1 MSRSG
6 RAMLGAAAV
15 AALSAVGA
23 LAVRRREL
31 GPGLERVAHELRAP
45 LLVIGRGQA
54 GEPVDL
60 PEDFSSLLSIRLPNR
75 VFPTGLG
82 HRSTAVW
89 DGVKVPVW
97 VYADATRPKS
107 LPSGAL
113 VWLHGGGFVGGSPS
127 QDHLFCSRIA
137 RELGILV
144 VSVDY
149 RLAPAHPYPAA
160 LDDATTVL
168 RWLRKQTESLSIDPD
183 RIAVGG
189 ASAGGGLAAA
199 LAQRALDEEIPV
211 AFQMLIYPMLDDRTG
226 AGGVEIPGRGEFVW
240 TARRNA
246 ESWGAYLARPATTM
260 PESAADGGTVPTA
273 ARWAVPARRS
283 DLSGLPDTWIGV
295 GDLDLF
301 LDENRTYAERLRAAG
316 VRAQLHVEPGMYH
329 GADYCTWSAAMRGFR
344 GDAVAALG
352 RALRSPR

>member
-1 MSRSG
+1 MSPST
-6 RAMLGAAAV
+6 RATLGAAAI

-45 LLVIGRGQA
+45 LLVIGRGPT
-54 GEPVDL
+54 GDPEDL
-60 PEDFSSLLSIRLPNR
+60 PADFSSLLSSRLPTR
-75 VFPTGLG
+75 VFPPRLG
-82 HRSTAVW
+82 RRAVASW
-89 DGVKVPVW
+89 QGREVPVW
-97 VYADATRPKS
+97 VYQTAGRRQTP
-107 LPSGAL
+107 PTGAL
-113 VWLHGGGFVGGSPS
+113 VWLHGGGYVGGSPA
-127 QDHLFCSRIA
+127 QDHLLCSRIA

-160 LDDATTVL
+160 MDDADAAL
-168 RWLRKQTESLSIDPD
+168 RWLVQQAGDLGVDPA

-199 LAQRALDEEIPV
+199 LAGRALDEGLRP
-211 AFQMLIYPMLDDRTG
+211 AFQLLVYPMLDDRTG

-246 ESWGAYLARPATTM
+246 ESWGAYLGRPAREQ
-260 PESAADGGTVPTA
+260 PDSAPAEA
-273 ARWAVPARRS
+273 APAAAPWAVPARRA
-283 DLSGLPDTWIGV
+283 DLRGLPDAWIGV

-301 LDENRTYAERLRAAG
+301 LDEDRAYAERLRAAG
-316 VRAQLHVEPGMYH
+316 VRVQLRVEPGMYH
-329 GADYCTWSAAMRGFR
+329 AADYCTWSGAMRDFR
-344 GDAVAALG
+344 DEAITALG
-352 RALRSPR
+352 RALAAQR